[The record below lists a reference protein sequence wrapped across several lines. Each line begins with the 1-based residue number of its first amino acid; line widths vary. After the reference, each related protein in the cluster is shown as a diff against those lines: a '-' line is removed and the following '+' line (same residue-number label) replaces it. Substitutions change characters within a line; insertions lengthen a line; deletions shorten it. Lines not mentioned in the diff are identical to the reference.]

1 MLRSSK
7 SIIGL
12 IRPMSQFGM
21 LKGPISSYSQTTI
34 IQDQIPTPVS
44 EDELQNHFKEQAMIP
59 YIDKEGERARKSSK
73 TSSKTDAEETRKL
86 LKALDVSKKDKI
98 HVFISKLLELD
109 DNKEAVYGVLDAWV
123 AEEKEFPIGR
133 LKTALITL
141 ERKEKW
147 HKVVQVIKWMLSKGQ
162 GITVGTYGQLIRAL
176 DMDNRVEEAKKLW
189 VRKLS
194 RDVDTVPWKVCE
206 IIISVYHRN
215 EMWEELATLYKKL
228 EVHGRKVPDKYIAQ
242 KVADSYEKL
251 GLVEEK
257 ERVMEKY
264 KSLFIKTRGRYGRKP
279 SKESLKSAVLEVS
292 S

>member
-7 SIIGL
+7 AIIGL
-12 IRPMSQFGM
+12 VRPMSQFGM
-21 LKGPISSYSQTTI
+21 LRGPISSYSQTTI
-34 IQDQIPTPVS
+34 IQDQIPTPTS

-59 YIDKEGERARKSSK
+59 YIDKEVVRVRKSSK
-73 TSSKTDAEETRKL
+73 TDEKDAEETRKL
-86 LKALDVSKKDKI
+86 LKELDVSKKDKI
-98 HVFISKLLELD
+98 NVFISKLLELD
-109 DNKEAVYGVLDAWV
+109 DNKEVVYGALEAWV

-141 ERKEKW
+141 ERKGKW
-147 HKVVQVIKWMLSKGQ
+147 LKVVQVIKWMLSKGQ

-176 DMDNRVEEAKKLW
+176 AMDNRVEEAKKLW

-257 ERVMEKY
+257 DRVMEKY

-279 SKESLKSAVLEVS
+279 SSKESSKSAVL
-292 S
+292 

>member
-7 SIIGL
+7 AIIGL

-21 LKGPISSYSQTTI
+21 LRGPISSYSQTTI
-34 IQDQIPTPVS
+34 IHDQVPTPMS

-59 YIDKEGERARKSSK
+59 YIDKEVVRPRKSSK
-73 TSSKTDAEETRKL
+73 TDEKDAEETKKL
-86 LKALDVSKKDKI
+86 LKALDMSKKDKI
-98 HVFISKLLELD
+98 NVFISKLLELD
-109 DNKEAVYGVLDAWV
+109 DNKEAVYGALEAWV

-176 DMDNRVEEAKKLW
+176 AMDNRVEEAKKLW

-257 ERVMEKY
+257 DRFMEKY

-279 SKESLKSAVLEVS
+279 SSKESSKSAVL
-292 S
+292 

>member
-1 MLRSSK
+1 
-7 SIIGL
+7 
-12 IRPMSQFGM
+12 M
-21 LKGPISSYSQTTI
+21 LKGPISSYSRTTI
-34 IQDQIPTPVS
+34 IQDQIPTLVS
-44 EDELQNHFKEQAMIP
+44 EDELQKHFKEQAMIP

-73 TSSKTDAEETRKL
+73 TDAEETRKL

-98 HVFISKLLELD
+98 NVFISKLLELD
-109 DNKEAVYGVLDAWV
+109 DNKEAVYGALDAWV

-162 GITVGTYGQLIRAL
+162 GITVGTYGQLIRTL
-176 DMDNRVEEAKKLW
+176 DMDNRVEEAKNLW

-206 IIISVYHRN
+206 IIVSVYHRN

-264 KSLFIKTRGRYGRKP
+264 KSLFIKTRGRYGRRP
-279 SKESLKSAVLEVS
+279 SSKESLKSAVLEVS